1 MPAEPPPDTC
11 GHCGGPI
18 PSDASACP
26 ECGADEDT
34 GWEDE
39 YSSDLGLSDED
50 FDYDEFVKQEFG
62 ESGNPN
68 VVPHGLHW
76 FWWFVGIGLIAA
88 LVLMWA

>member
-1 MPAEPPPDTC
+1 MPAGSPDTC
-11 GHCGGPI
+11 GHCGTAI
-18 PSDASACP
+18 PPDAYACP
-26 ECGADEDT
+26 ECGAAEDT
-34 GWEDE
+34 GWEDD

-62 ESGNPN
+62 ESDNRN
-68 VVPHGLHW
+68 VIPHGLHW